1 MLIYEKWGEVT
12 KMKRLL
18 FGIFS
23 LLLMFAMWGCS
34 NSKSANSQDGKTLTM
49 WVHVSD
55 DSEEGKVY
63 QKRVDAFNKKYASEN
78 VEAKIDFIPR
88 SGNGGGY
95 EDKVNAALTT
105 NTLPDV
111 ITLDGPNTA
120 AYAKSGVIA
129 PLDEYIKDQDDL
141 LPSIKQQGTYQGK
154 LYAIGVSESSV
165 GIYYNKKMLKDAGVN
180 LKTLPTVE
188 NPWTWDEFL
197 ELCKKLKNKYDK
209 PAIDM
214 QLQSKDEMLTYAL
227 LPFVWS
233 AGGDVLSKDGKKA
246 EGVFNDKLTVE
257 AMTFIQTML
266 KEGYTTRTPVKQAF
280 ETEKYPMKMSGVWT
294 VTDMETNFPNVDY
307 GVMPYPVSPK
317 TKKLV
322 SPSGSWQFA
331 MTQTSENKEW
341 AAKLVDWMTNKESN
355 LELSRSIAALP
366 VRYSSEKVL
375 AKEFSDEMNV
385 FLQQLKETGH
395 ARPVT
400 PAYPQVTRAFQQ
412 AIDDISFFDQHQD
425 IQPVLDTRAKEMQS
439 AIDKAN

>member
-1 MLIYEKWGEVT
+1 MECMKKW
-12 KMKRLL
+12 L
-18 FGIFS
+18 FVSIA
-23 LLLMFAMWGCS
+23 LLLIFAAVGCS
-34 NSKSANSQDGKTLTM
+34 KNQSVNSDGKKTITM

-63 QKRVDAFNKKYASEN
+63 KNRVEAFNKKYASEN
-78 VEAKIDFIPR
+78 IKAKIEFIPR

-105 NTLPDV
+105 GTLPDV

-120 AYAKSGVIA
+120 AYAKSGIIA
-129 PLDEYIKDQDDL
+129 PLDEYVKDQDDL
-141 LPSIKQQGTYQGK
+141 LPSIKQQGTYQDK
-154 LYAIGVSESSV
+154 LYAIGASESSV
-165 GIYYNKKMLKDAGVN
+165 GIYYNKKMLQEAGVDLN
-180 LKTLPTVE
+180 TLPTVD
-188 NPWTWDEFL
+188 NPWTWDQFIA
-197 ELCKKLKNKYDK
+197 LCKTLKEKYNK

-227 LPFVWS
+227 TPFVWS
-233 AGGDVLSKDGKKA
+233 ASGEILSKDGTKA
-246 EGVFNDKLTVE
+246 EGVFNQKPTVE
-257 AMTFIQTML
+257 AMRFIQTML

-280 ETEKYPMKMSGVWT
+280 ETEKYPMKFSGVWT
-294 VTDMETNFPNVDY
+294 VTDMETNFQKVDY

-331 MTQTSENKEW
+331 ATQKSENIEW
-341 AAKLVDWMTNKESN
+341 SAKLVDWMTNKNSN
-355 LELSRSIAALP
+355 LELSRTIAALP

-375 AKEFSDEMNV
+375 TKEFSDQMNV
-385 FLQQLKETGH
+385 FMKQLKESGH

-412 AIDDISFFDQHQD
+412 TIDDISFYDQNKN
-425 IQPVLDTRAKEMQS
+425 IKKVLDSRATEMQE
-439 AIDKAN
+439 AIDKANR

>member
-1 MLIYEKWGEVT
+1 MKKWLVVS
-12 KMKRLL
+12 
-18 FGIFS
+18 IS
-23 LLLMFAMWGCS
+23 LLLMFAAVGCS
-34 NSKSANSQDGKTLTM
+34 KSESVNSDGKKTITM
-49 WVHVSD
+49 WVHISD
-55 DSEEGKVY
+55 DNEEGKVY
-63 QKRVDAFNKKYASEN
+63 KKRVEAFNKKYSSDN
-78 VEAKIDFIPR
+78 IKAKIEFIPR

-105 NTLPDV
+105 STLPDV

-129 PLDEYIKDQDDL
+129 PLDKYVKDQEDL
-141 LPSIKQQGTYQGK
+141 LPSIKQQGTYKDK

-165 GIYYNKKMLKDAGVN
+165 GIYYNKRMLQEAGVDLN
-180 LKTLPTVE
+180 TLPTVD
-188 NPWTWDEFL
+188 NPWTWDQFL
-197 ELCKKLKNKYDK
+197 ALCKTLKEKYDK

-227 LPFVWS
+227 TPFVWS
-233 AGGDVLSKDGKKA
+233 ADGDIISKDGKKA
-246 EGVFNDKLTVE
+246 DGVFNKKPTVE

-280 ETEKYPMKMSGVWT
+280 ETEKYSMKFSGVWT
-294 VTDMETNFPNVDY
+294 VANMKTNYPKVDY

-341 AAKLVDWMTNKESN
+341 AAKLVDWMTNKDSN
-355 LELSRSIAALP
+355 VELSRTIAALP
-366 VRYSSEKVL
+366 VRYSSEKVME
-375 AKEFSDEMNV
+375 KEFSVQMNV
-385 FLQQLKETGH
+385 FLKQLKETGH

-412 AIDDISFFDQHQD
+412 TIDDISFYDQNKD
-425 IQPVLDTRAKEMQS
+425 IQKVLDTHAKEMQS

>member
-1 MLIYEKWGEVT
+1 MKKW
-12 KMKRLL
+12 L

-78 VEAKIDFIPR
+78 VKAKIDFIPR

-165 GIYYNKKMLKDAGVN
+165 GIYYNKKMLQDAGVD

-233 AGGDVLSKDGKKA
+233 AGGDVLSKDGKKS
-246 EGVFNDKLTVE
+246 EGVFNDKPTVA

-280 ETEKYPMKMSGVWT
+280 ETEKYPIKMSGVWT

-341 AAKLVDWMTNKESN
+341 SAKLVDWMTNKESN

-425 IQPVLDTRAKEMQS
+425 IQSVLDTRAKEMQS

>member
-1 MLIYEKWGEVT
+1 MIYEKWGEVT
-12 KMKRLL
+12 KMKRWL

-78 VEAKIDFIPR
+78 VKAKINFIPR

-165 GIYYNKKMLKDAGVN
+165 GIYYNKKMLKDAGVD

-233 AGGDVLSKDGKKA
+233 AGGDVLSKDGKKS
-246 EGVFNDKLTVE
+246 EGVFNDKPTVA

-341 AAKLVDWMTNKESN
+341 SAKLVDWMTNKESN

-366 VRYSSEKVL
+366 VRYSSEKVM

-425 IQPVLDTRAKEMQS
+425 IQSVLDTRAKEMQS

>member
-1 MLIYEKWGEVT
+1 MIYEKWGEVT
-12 KMKRLL
+12 KMKRWL

-78 VEAKIDFIPR
+78 VKAKVDFIPR

-165 GIYYNKKMLKDAGVN
+165 GIYYNKKMLKDAGVD

-233 AGGDVLSKDGKKA
+233 AGGDVLSKDGKKS
-246 EGVFNDKLTVE
+246 EGVFNDKPTAA

-266 KEGYTTRTPVKQAF
+266 KEGYTTRTPVKHAF

-322 SPSGSWQFA
+322 SPSGSWQYA

-341 AAKLVDWMTNKESN
+341 SAKLVDWMTNKESN

-425 IQPVLDTRAKEMQS
+425 IQSVLDTRAKEMQS

>member
-1 MLIYEKWGEVT
+1 MEKIKEGNVEC
-12 KMKRLL
+12 MKKWL
-18 FGIFS
+18 FVSIA
-23 LLLMFAMWGCS
+23 LLLIFAAVGCS
-34 NSKSANSQDGKTLTM
+34 KNQSVNSDGKKTITM

-63 QKRVDAFNKKYASEN
+63 KNRVEAFNKKYASEN
-78 VEAKIDFIPR
+78 IKAKIEFIPR

-105 NTLPDV
+105 GTLPDV

-120 AYAKSGVIA
+120 AYAKSGIIA
-129 PLDEYIKDQDDL
+129 PLDEYVKDQDDL
-141 LPSIKQQGTYQGK
+141 LPSIKQQGTYQDK
-154 LYAIGVSESSV
+154 LYAIGASESSV
-165 GIYYNKKMLKDAGVN
+165 GIYYNKKMLQEAGVDLN
-180 LKTLPTVE
+180 TLPTVD
-188 NPWTWDEFL
+188 NPWTWDQFIA
-197 ELCKKLKNKYDK
+197 LCKTLKEKYNK

-227 LPFVWS
+227 TPFVWS
-233 AGGDVLSKDGKKA
+233 ASGEILSKDGTKA
-246 EGVFNDKLTVE
+246 EGVFNQKPTVE
-257 AMTFIQTML
+257 AMRFIQTML

-280 ETEKYPMKMSGVWT
+280 ETEKYPMKFSGVWT
-294 VTDMETNFPNVDY
+294 VTDMETNFQKVDY

-331 MTQTSENKEW
+331 ATQKSENIEW
-341 AAKLVDWMTNKESN
+341 SAKLVDWMTNKNSN
-355 LELSRSIAALP
+355 LELSRTIAALP

-375 AKEFSDEMNV
+375 TKEFSDQMNV
-385 FLQQLKETGH
+385 FMKQLKESGH

-412 AIDDISFFDQHQD
+412 TIDDISFYDQNKN
-425 IQPVLDTRAKEMQS
+425 IKNILDSRATEMQE
-439 AIDKAN
+439 AIDKANR

>member
-12 KMKRLL
+12 KMKRWL

-34 NSKSANSQDGKTLTM
+34 NSKSANSQDGKTLTV

-63 QKRVDAFNKKYASEN
+63 KKRVDAFNKKYASEN
-78 VEAKIDFIPR
+78 IEAKIDFIPR

-141 LPSIKQQGTYQGK
+141 LPSIKQQGTYEGK

-165 GIYYNKKMLKDAGVN
+165 GIYYNKKMLKDAGVD

-246 EGVFNDKLTVE
+246 EGVFNDKPTVE

-375 AKEFSDEMNV
+375 AKEFSDELNV

-425 IQPVLDTRAKEMQS
+425 IQSVLDTRAKEMQS

>member
-1 MLIYEKWGEVT
+1 
-12 KMKRLL
+12 MKRWL

-78 VEAKIDFIPR
+78 VKAKIDFIPR

-165 GIYYNKKMLKDAGVN
+165 GIYYNKKMLKDAGVD

-233 AGGDVLSKDGKKA
+233 AGGDVLSKDGKKS
-246 EGVFNDKLTVE
+246 EGVFNDKPTAA

-341 AAKLVDWMTNKESN
+341 SAKLVDWMTNKESN
-355 LELSRSIAALP
+355 LEFSRSIAALP
-366 VRYSSEKVL
+366 VRYSSEKVM

-425 IQPVLDTRAKEMQS
+425 IQSVLDTRAKEMQS

>member
-1 MLIYEKWGEVT
+1 MKKWFLV
-12 KMKRLL
+12 
-18 FGIFS
+18 GIS
-23 LLLMFAMWGCS
+23 LLLILAIAGCS
-34 NSKSANSQDGKTLTM
+34 KGKSVNSDGKQMITM

-63 QKRVDAFNKKYASEN
+63 KKRVDAFNKKYASKN
-78 VEAKIDFIPR
+78 VKAKIEFIPR

-105 NTLPDV
+105 DTLPDV

-120 AYAKSGVIA
+120 AYAKSGIIA
-129 PLDEYIKDQDDL
+129 PLDDYVKEQDDL
-141 LPSIKQQGTYQGK
+141 LPSIKQQGTYKDK
-154 LYAIGVSESSV
+154 LYAIGASESSV
-165 GIYYNKKMLKDAGVN
+165 GIYYNKKMLQDAGVDLN
-180 LKTLPTVE
+180 TLPTVD
-188 NPWTWDEFL
+188 NPWTWDQFMA
-197 ELCKKLKNKYDK
+197 LCKTLKEKYNK

-227 LPFVWS
+227 TPFVWS
-233 AGGDVLSKDGKKA
+233 AGGEILSKDGTKA
-246 EGVFNDKLTVE
+246 EGVFNKKPSVE

-280 ETEKYPMKMSGVWT
+280 ETEKYPMKFSGVWT
-294 VTDMETNFPNVDY
+294 VTDMETNFQKVDY

-331 MTQTSENKEW
+331 MTQKSENKEW
-341 AAKLVDWMTNKESN
+341 SAKLVDWMTNKDSN
-355 LELSRSIAALP
+355 LELSRTIAALP

-375 AKEFSDEMNV
+375 TKEFSDQMNV
-385 FLQQLKETGH
+385 FMKQLKESGH

-412 AIDDISFFDQHQD
+412 TIDDISFYDQNKN
-425 IQPVLDTRAKEMQS
+425 IKKVLDTRATEMQA
-439 AIDKAN
+439 AIDKSNR

>member
-1 MLIYEKWGEVT
+1 MKKW
-12 KMKRLL
+12 L
-18 FGIFS
+18 FVSIA
-23 LLLMFAMWGCS
+23 LLLIFAAVGCS
-34 NSKSANSQDGKTLTM
+34 KNQSVNSDGKKTITM

-63 QKRVDAFNKKYASEN
+63 KNRVEAFNKKYASEN
-78 VEAKIDFIPR
+78 IKAKIEFIPR

-105 NTLPDV
+105 GTLPDV

-120 AYAKSGVIA
+120 AYAKSGIIA
-129 PLDEYIKDQDDL
+129 PLDEYVKDQDDL
-141 LPSIKQQGTYQGK
+141 LPSIKQQGTYQDK
-154 LYAIGVSESSV
+154 LYAIGASESSV
-165 GIYYNKKMLKDAGVN
+165 GIYYNKKMLQEAGVDLN
-180 LKTLPTVE
+180 TLPTVD
-188 NPWTWDEFL
+188 NPWTWDQFIA
-197 ELCKKLKNKYDK
+197 LCKTLKEKYNK

-227 LPFVWS
+227 TPFVWS
-233 AGGDVLSKDGKKA
+233 ASGEILSKDGTKA
-246 EGVFNDKLTVE
+246 EGVFNQKPTVE
-257 AMTFIQTML
+257 AMRFIQTML

-280 ETEKYPMKMSGVWT
+280 ETEKYPMKFSGVWT
-294 VTDMETNFPNVDY
+294 VTDMETNFQKVDY

-331 MTQTSENKEW
+331 ATQKSENIEW
-341 AAKLVDWMTNKESN
+341 SAKLVDWMTNKNSN
-355 LELSRSIAALP
+355 LELSRTIAALP

-375 AKEFSDEMNV
+375 TKEFSDQMNV
-385 FLQQLKETGH
+385 FMKQLKESGH

-412 AIDDISFFDQHQD
+412 TIDDISFYDQNKN
-425 IQPVLDTRAKEMQS
+425 IKNILDSRATEMQE
-439 AIDKAN
+439 AIDKANR

>member
-1 MLIYEKWGEVT
+1 
-12 KMKRLL
+12 MKRWL

-34 NSKSANSQDGKTLTM
+34 NSKSANSQDGKMLTM

-78 VEAKIDFIPR
+78 VKAKIDFIPR

-165 GIYYNKKMLKDAGVN
+165 GIYYNKKMLKDAGVD

-233 AGGDVLSKDGKKA
+233 AGGDVLSKDGKKS
-246 EGVFNDKLTVE
+246 EGVFNDKPTAA

-341 AAKLVDWMTNKESN
+341 SAKLVDWMTNKESN

-366 VRYSSEKVL
+366 VRYSSEKVM

-425 IQPVLDTRAKEMQS
+425 IQSVLDTRAKEMQS

>member
-1 MLIYEKWGEVT
+1 LLIDKKWGEVT
-12 KMKRLL
+12 KMKRWL

-78 VEAKIDFIPR
+78 IEAKIDFIPR

-165 GIYYNKKMLKDAGVN
+165 GIYYNKKMLKDAGVD

-425 IQPVLDTRAKEMQS
+425 IQSVLDTRAKEMQS

>member
-1 MLIYEKWGEVT
+1 MIYEKWGEVT
-12 KMKRLL
+12 KMKRWL

-78 VEAKIDFIPR
+78 VKAKIDFIPR

-165 GIYYNKKMLKDAGVN
+165 GIYYNKKMLKDAGVD

-233 AGGDVLSKDGKKA
+233 AGGDVLSKDGKKS
-246 EGVFNDKLTVE
+246 EGVFNDKPTAA

-341 AAKLVDWMTNKESN
+341 SAKLVDWMTNKESN

-366 VRYSSEKVL
+366 VRYSSEKVM

-425 IQPVLDTRAKEMQS
+425 IQSVLDTRAKEMQS

>member
-1 MLIYEKWGEVT
+1 MLLV
-12 KMKRLL
+12 
-18 FGIFS
+18 
-23 LLLMFAMWGCS
+23 FAMLGCS
-34 NSKSANSQDGKTLTM
+34 NSKGANGQDGKTLTV

-165 GIYYNKKMLKDAGVN
+165 GIYYNKKMLKDAGVD

-341 AAKLVDWMTNKESN
+341 AAKLVNWMTNKESN

-375 AKEFSDEMNV
+375 AKEFSAEMNV

-425 IQPVLDTRAKEMQS
+425 IQSVLDTRAKEMQS

>member
-1 MLIYEKWGEVT
+1 
-12 KMKRLL
+12 MKRWL

-78 VEAKIDFIPR
+78 VKAKVDFIPR

-165 GIYYNKKMLKDAGVN
+165 GIYYNKKMLKDAGVD

-233 AGGDVLSKDGKKA
+233 AGGDVLSKDGKKS
-246 EGVFNDKLTVE
+246 EGVFNDKPTAA

-341 AAKLVDWMTNKESN
+341 SAKLVDWMTNKESN

-425 IQPVLDTRAKEMQS
+425 IQSVLDTRAKEMQS

>member
-1 MLIYEKWGEVT
+1 
-12 KMKRLL
+12 MKRWL

-78 VEAKIDFIPR
+78 VKAKIDFIPR

-141 LPSIKQQGTYQGK
+141 LPSIKQQGTYGGK

-165 GIYYNKKMLKDAGVN
+165 GIYYNKKMLKDAGVD

-233 AGGDVLSKDGKKA
+233 AGGDVLSKDGKKS
-246 EGVFNDKLTVE
+246 EGVFNDKPTVA

-341 AAKLVDWMTNKESN
+341 SAKLVDWMTNKESN

-366 VRYSSEKVL
+366 VRYSSEKVM

-425 IQPVLDTRAKEMQS
+425 IQSVLDTRAKEMQS

>member
-1 MLIYEKWGEVT
+1 
-12 KMKRLL
+12 MKRWL

-165 GIYYNKKMLKDAGVN
+165 GIYYNKKMLKDAGVD

-266 KEGYTTRTPVKQAF
+266 KEGYTTRAPVKQAF

-294 VTDMETNFPNVDY
+294 VTDMKTNFPNVDY

-341 AAKLVDWMTNKESN
+341 AAKLVNWMTNKESN

-375 AKEFSDEMNV
+375 AKEFSAEMNV

-425 IQPVLDTRAKEMQS
+425 IQSVLDTRAKEMQS

>member
-1 MLIYEKWGEVT
+1 MLIDKKWGEVT
-12 KMKRLL
+12 KMKRWL

-78 VEAKIDFIPR
+78 IEAKIDFIPR

-165 GIYYNKKMLKDAGVN
+165 GIYYNKKMLKDAGVD

-425 IQPVLDTRAKEMQS
+425 IQSVLDTRAKEMQS

>member
-1 MLIYEKWGEVT
+1 MIYEKWGEVT
-12 KMKRLL
+12 KMKRWL

-78 VEAKIDFIPR
+78 VKAKIDFIPR

-165 GIYYNKKMLKDAGVN
+165 GIYYNKKMLKDAGVD

-233 AGGDVLSKDGKKA
+233 AGGDVLSKDGKKS
-246 EGVFNDKLTVE
+246 EGVFNDKPTVA

-341 AAKLVDWMTNKESN
+341 SAKLVDWMTNKESN

-366 VRYSSEKVL
+366 VRYSSEKVM

-425 IQPVLDTRAKEMQS
+425 IQSVLDTRAKEMQS

>member
-1 MLIYEKWGEVT
+1 
-12 KMKRLL
+12 
-18 FGIFS
+18 
-23 LLLMFAMWGCS
+23 
-34 NSKSANSQDGKTLTM
+34 
-49 WVHVSD
+49 
-55 DSEEGKVY
+55 
-63 QKRVDAFNKKYASEN
+63 
-78 VEAKIDFIPR
+78 
-88 SGNGGGY
+88 
-95 EDKVNAALTT
+95 
-105 NTLPDV
+105 
-111 ITLDGPNTA
+111 
-120 AYAKSGVIA
+120 
-129 PLDEYIKDQDDL
+129 
-141 LPSIKQQGTYQGK
+141 
-154 LYAIGVSESSV
+154 
-165 GIYYNKKMLKDAGVN
+165 
-180 LKTLPTVE
+180 
-188 NPWTWDEFL
+188 
-197 ELCKKLKNKYDK
+197 
-209 PAIDM
+209 
-214 QLQSKDEMLTYAL
+214 LQSKDEMLTYAL

-233 AGGDVLSKDGKKA
+233 AGGDVLSKDGKKS
-246 EGVFNDKLTVE
+246 EGVFNDKPTVA

-366 VRYSSEKVL
+366 VRYSSEKVM

-385 FLQQLKETGH
+385 FLQQLKETGN

-425 IQPVLDTRAKEMQS
+425 IQSVLDTRAKEMQS

>member
-1 MLIYEKWGEVT
+1 MLIDKKWGEVT
-12 KMKRLL
+12 KMKRWL

-78 VEAKIDFIPR
+78 IEAKIDFIPR

-165 GIYYNKKMLKDAGVN
+165 GIYYNKKMLKDAGVD

-246 EGVFNDKLTVE
+246 EGVFNDKLTVG

-425 IQPVLDTRAKEMQS
+425 IQSVLDTRAKEMQS